1 VAAKFRKRQLYT
13 LSEQSF
19 EAPNIVDHEGKLR
32 TRPANN
38 LPMMIWPDGSWCS
51 SANTFMRELFEKGL
65 SRRNRGGSLAVA
77 AANLTHLLRFCWG
90 RQTDP
95 SDLTDNQFREFIVH
109 LIEEPRAKR
118 PEQKARNANGVIAI
132 GRTCL
137 QYLDCVGRQMGDTSL
152 IGPDGRIRAQ
162 VKQYQVKIAARGS
175 GRATKNIH
183 YWDHPAFPEPDTKRK
198 RSPIST
204 AMIEDMRRAVA
215 SISKTSHQRMRR
227 HTILK
232 LLEVTGARRG
242 EVAGITVES
251 VQQASRMKIPM
262 LRVPTFKKRDDP
274 TAHRLVP
281 ISRADIAFLLQYVDI
296 HRRSIIKRQLKSKPD
311 HGLLLVNGIT
321 GEALHAN
328 SITQEIRL
336 LASAANVEE
345 KACPHMFRHRFLT
358 KLFVALIE
366 QHNIENTDQF
376 RRLLIDGEELKRKV
390 AEWSGH
396 SSLESLEH
404 YIDLAFDEV
413 GSYKNVHNLVSAGL
427 AIDSFVGTVQAEIDA
442 LEDGESPHL
451 VGQRLIKQVMALRSD
466 LEYSKTGSKNKVQN
480 MGS

>member
-1 VAAKFRKRQLYT
+1 
-13 LSEQSF
+13 
-19 EAPNIVDHEGKLR
+19 
-32 TRPANN
+32 
-38 LPMMIWPDGSWCS
+38 
-51 SANTFMRELFEKGL
+51 MRELFEKGL

-95 SDLTDNQFREFIVH
+95 YDLTDNQFREFVVQ

-137 QYLDCVGRQMGDTSL
+137 QYLDCVGRQMGDTTL
-152 IGPDGRIRAQ
+152 IGPEGRIRAQ
-162 VKQYQVKIAARGS
+162 VKQHQVKVAGRGP
-175 GRATKNIH
+175 GRSTKNIH
-183 YWDHPAFPEPDTKRK
+183 YWDHPAFPKPDTKRK

-204 AMIEDMRRAVA
+204 AMIEDLRRAVA

-232 LLEVTGARRG
+232 LLEITGARRG
-242 EVAGITVES
+242 EIAGITVES
-251 VQQASRMKIPM
+251 VQQASRMQVPM

-274 TAHRLVP
+274 NAYRLVP
-281 ISRADIAFLLQYVDI
+281 ISRPDIAFLLQYIEI
-296 HRRSIIKRQLKSKPD
+296 HRRSVIRRQLKVKPD

-321 GEALHAN
+321 GEALRPN
-328 SITQEIRL
+328 SITQEVRL
-336 LASAANVEE
+336 LASAANIGE

-396 SSLESLEH
+396 TCLESLEH

-413 GSYKNVHNLVSAGL
+413 GGYKKAYNLVSTGL
-427 AIDSFVGTVQAEIDA
+427 AIDSFIGTVRAEIDS
-442 LEDGESPHL
+442 LENGESPFL
-451 VGQRLIKQVMALRSD
+451 VGQRLIEQVMALRLD
-466 LEYSKTGSKNKVQN
+466 LENSKISSKD
-480 MGS
+480 